1 MPRLFALDHNF
12 PKPIVD
18 VLAKFQTD
26 AELVP
31 ISDIDKRMTEL
42 DDWEVLLALH
52 RHARDFDGLITQD
65 GRMLNLE
72 RELSVLV
79 QTKLTLVIAMKSGDS
94 PVKATGLLFAY
105 LAGICNRTDPGTPQV
120 WQLNAAERA
129 ATPTWEHL
137 MRLADKRHSNVQE
150 IYGRARLTQAE
161 LARDPLAE
169 DG

>member
-12 PKPIVD
+12 PKPIVE
-18 VLAKFQTD
+18 VLGKFQTD
-26 AELVP
+26 AELVR
-31 ISDIDKRMTEL
+31 ISDIDNRLTEL

-52 RHARDFDGLITQD
+52 RHERDFDGLITQD
-65 GRMLNLE
+65 GSMLNLE

-79 QTKLTLVIAMKSGDS
+79 QTKLTLVVAMKSGDS

-105 LAGICNRTDPGTPQV
+105 LAGICNRTDPGKPQV

-129 ATPTWEHL
+129 GTPAWDHL
-137 MRLADKRHSNVQE
+137 MRLADKRHVHTQE
-150 IYGRARLTQAE
+150 LYDLARLTKAE
-161 LARDPLAE
+161 LSRDPLA